1 MHLPEQVSRAEA
13 TRKIRR
19 LRSKLHDM
27 QWSKEEWSAEV
38 WNDKG
43 QDEHAQMTQRQWELL
58 WQGEE
63 TFRRCSKELGE
74 TGVEA
79 HLAPQEP
86 FYNLQKAPC
95 LPPMLRDRQK
105 NTVGKPFRILLPSNL
120 SGVKEEE
127 RRLLQEWLDLVDWR
141 ESRVRQQTTRQR
153 SGIWVREFGVH
164 ASLKALRLA
173 R

>member
-1 MHLPEQVSRAEA
+1 
-13 TRKIRR
+13 
-19 LRSKLHDM
+19 M

-63 TFRRCSKELGE
+63 TFRRCTKELGR

-86 FYNLQKAPC
+86 FLISKKHHAC
-95 LPPMLRDRQK
+95 LPCCATDGRTRLV
-105 NTVGKPFRILLPSNL
+105 NNL
-120 SGVKEEE
+120 SAFFY
-127 RRLLQEWLDLVDWR
+127 
-141 ESRVRQQTTRQR
+141 R
-153 SGIWVREFGVH
+153 STYR
-164 ASLKALRLA
+164 A
-173 R
+173 